1 MRLVTGLL
9 PNPYA
14 AYLRV
19 YEPLE
24 AFAPEERATWTAY
37 AGQAASRLERLRREH
52 RRALADLLSVPPVAV
67 PVDESSD
74 AFVLEEEGQV
84 LVCPVQSRLRAWLA
98 FGEFREGLPDT
109 LLHAFVPPAA
119 VRRADANRELWAG
132 KEPAGPLRIQTA
144 TWAVPI
150 HWFVAFSEEDRVV
163 HLAGPDRSLV
173 HRARMSAARRRVGR
187 ALRTL
192 RRSIGDVSYVE
203 ELEGLGQ
210 WLEEFHPRSWL
221 ELDYGGLVHLLTDE
235 DLRADESARDVA
247 AALSA
252 LAAGDE
258 DLASAAY
265 EALVD
270 RWATV
275 RALEHA
281 N

>member
-19 YEPLE
+19 YEPLG

-37 AGQAASRLERLRREH
+37 AEQAAGRVERLRREH
-52 RRALADLLSVPPVAV
+52 RRALVDLLSVPPVPV
-67 PVDESSD
+67 PSDESGE
-74 AFVLEEEGQV
+74 AFVLQADGQV
-84 LVCPVQSRLRAWLA
+84 FVCPVQSRLRAWLA
-98 FGEFREGLPDT
+98 FGEFRDGLPDA
-109 LLHAFVPPAA
+109 LLHAFVPPASL
-119 VRRADANRELWAG
+119 RRTEADRQLWAD
-132 KEPAGPLRIQTA
+132 KEPSGPLRIQTA

-150 HWFVAFSEEDRVV
+150 HWFVAFAEDDRA
-163 HLAGPDRSLV
+163 LSLDGPERSVV

-192 RRSIGDVSYVE
+192 RRSVGEVSYVE
-203 ELEGLGQ
+203 ELEGLGE

-221 ELDYGGLVHLLTDE
+221 ELDYGGLVHLLD
-235 DLRADESARDVA
+235 DDALRADFSARDVA
-247 AALSA
+247 TA
-252 LAAGDE
+252 LAALATGDE
-258 DLASAAY
+258 DAASAVY
-265 EALVD
+265 GVLVD

>member
-19 YEPLE
+19 YEPLG
-24 AFAPEERATWTAY
+24 AFGPEERATWTAY
-37 AGQAASRLERLRREH
+37 AEQAAGRVERLRREH
-52 RRALADLLSVPPVAV
+52 RRALVDLLSVPPVPV
-67 PVDESSD
+67 PPDESGE
-74 AFVLEEEGQV
+74 AFVLQADGQV
-84 LVCPVQSRLRAWLA
+84 FVCPVQSRLRAWLA
-98 FGEFREGLPDT
+98 FGEFRDGLPDA
-109 LLHAFVPPAA
+109 LLHAFVPPASL
-119 VRRADANRELWAG
+119 RRTEADRQLWAD
-132 KEPAGPLRIQTA
+132 KEPSGPLRIQTA

-150 HWFVAFSEEDRVV
+150 HWFVAFAEDDRA
-163 HLAGPDRSLV
+163 LSLDGPERSVV

-192 RRSIGDVSYVE
+192 RRSVGEVSYVE

-221 ELDYGGLVHLLTDE
+221 ELDYGGLVHLLD
-235 DLRADESARDVA
+235 DDALRSDFSARDVA
-247 AALSA
+247 TA
-252 LAAGDE
+252 LAALATGDE
-258 DLASAAY
+258 DSASAAY
-265 EALVD
+265 GVLVD

>member
-19 YEPLE
+19 YEPLV
-24 AFAPEERATWTAY
+24 AFAPEERANWSAY
-37 AGQAASRLERLRREH
+37 AGQAASRLERLRRDH

-67 PVDESSD
+67 PADESSD

-84 LVCPVQSRLRAWLA
+84 FICPD
-98 FGEFREGLPDT
+98 E

-150 HWFVAFSEEDRVV
+150 HWFVAFSDEDRVV

-221 ELDYGGLVHLLTDE
+221 ELDYGGLVHFLTYD

-258 DLASAAY
+258 EGASAAY

>member
-1 MRLVTGLL
+1 VG
-9 PNPYA
+9 
-14 AYLRV
+14 
-19 YEPLE
+19 
-24 AFAPEERATWTAY
+24 
-37 AGQAASRLERLRREH
+37 
-52 RRALADLLSVPPVAV
+52 
-67 PVDESSD
+67 
-74 AFVLEEEGQV
+74 
-84 LVCPVQSRLRAWLA
+84 
-98 FGEFREGLPDT
+98 REG
-109 LLHAFVPPAA
+109 AGRSAA
-119 VRRADANRELWAG
+119 
-132 KEPAGPLRIQTA
+132 
-144 TWAVPI
+144 
-150 HWFVAFSEEDRVV
+150 EDRIV

-192 RRSIGDVSYVE
+192 RRSIGEVSYVE

-221 ELDYGGLVHLLTDE
+221 ELDYAGLVHLLDDE

-270 RWATV
+270 RWAAV

>member
-19 YEPLE
+19 YEPLV
-24 AFAPEERATWTAY
+24 AFGPEDRAVWSAY
-37 AGQAASRLERLRREH
+37 AEQAAGRLERLRREH
-52 RRALADLLSVPPVAV
+52 RRALTDLLSVPPVAV

-84 LVCPVQSRLRAWLA
+84 FICPVQSRLRAWLA

-132 KEPAGPLRIQTA
+132 KEPTGPLRIQTA

-163 HLAGPDRSLV
+163 HLVGPDRSLV

-192 RRSIGDVSYVE
+192 RCSVGDVSYVE

-221 ELDYGGLVHLLTDE
+221 ELDYGGLVHLLTDD

-270 RWATV
+270 RWAAV

>member
-19 YEPLE
+19 YEPLV

-37 AGQAASRLERLRREH
+37 AEQAASRVERLRREH
-52 RRALADLLSVPPVAV
+52 RRALVDLLSVPPVAV

-74 AFVLEEEGQV
+74 AFVLAQDAQV
-84 LVCPVQSRLRAWLA
+84 FVCPVQARLRAWLA
-98 FGEFREGLPDT
+98 FGEFRDGLPDA
-109 LLHAFVPPAA
+109 LLHAFVPPAT

-132 KEPAGPLRIQTA
+132 KEPVGPLRIQTA

-163 HLAGPDRSLV
+163 HLAEPDRSLV

-192 RRSIGDVSYVE
+192 RRSIGEVSYVE

-221 ELDYGGLVHLLTDE
+221 ELDYGGLVHLLGDD

-247 AALSA
+247 AALRA

-270 RWATV
+270 RWAAV

>member
-1 MRLVTGLL
+1 MRHVSGLL

-19 YEPLE
+19 YEPLA
-24 AFAPEERATWTAY
+24 AFGPEERARWTAY
-37 AGQAASRLERLRREH
+37 AEQAAGRVERLGREH
-52 RRALADLLSVPPVAV
+52 RRAMADLLSVPPVPV
-67 PVDESSD
+67 PADESGD
-74 AFVLEEEGQV
+74 AFVLQPDGQV
-84 LVCPVQSRLRAWLA
+84 FICPVQSRLRAWLA
-98 FGEFREGLPDT
+98 FGEFREGLPDA
-109 LLHAFVPPAA
+109 LLHAFVPPASL
-119 VRRADANRELWAG
+119 RRTEADRQLWAD

-150 HWFVAFSEEDRVV
+150 HWFVAFAEDDRVV
-163 HLAGPDRSLV
+163 SLDGPERSVV

-192 RRSIGDVSYVE
+192 RRSVGEVSYVE
-203 ELEGLGQ
+203 ELEGLGE
-210 WLEEFHPRSWL
+210 WLEEFHPRAWL
-221 ELDYGGLVHLLTDE
+221 ELDYGGLVHLLD
-235 DLRADESARDVA
+235 DDALRADTSAGDVA
-247 AALSA
+247 TA
-252 LAAGDE
+252 LAALATGDE
-258 DLASAAY
+258 DAASAAY

>member
-1 MRLVTGLL
+1 MRLVTDLL

-19 YEPLE
+19 YEPLV
-24 AFAPEERATWTAY
+24 AFPPEERATWSAY
-37 AGQAASRLERLRREH
+37 ADQAASRAERLRREH
-52 RRALADLLSVPPVAV
+52 QRALVDLLSVPPVAV
-67 PVDESSD
+67 PVDESPD
-74 AFVLEEEGQV
+74 AFVLAEEGQV
-84 LVCPVQSRLRAWLA
+84 FVCPVQSRLRAWLA
-98 FGEFREGLPDT
+98 FGEFRDGLPDT

-132 KEPAGPLRIQTA
+132 KEPVGPLRIQTA

-150 HWFVAFSEEDRVV
+150 HWFVAFSEEDRFV
-163 HLAGPDRSLV
+163 HLEGPDRSLV
-173 HRARMSAARRRVGR
+173 HRARMSSARRRVGR

-192 RRSIGDVSYVE
+192 RRSVGEVSYVE

-221 ELDYGGLVHLLTDE
+221 ELDYGGLVHLLADD

-252 LAAGDE
+252 LADGDE

-270 RWATV
+270 RWAAV

>member
-19 YEPLE
+19 YEPLA
-24 AFAPEERATWTAY
+24 AFAPEERATWSAY
-37 AGQAASRLERLRREH
+37 AEEAAGRVERLRREH
-52 RRALADLLSVPPVAV
+52 RRALVDLLSVPPVLV
-67 PVDESSD
+67 PADESGD
-74 AFVLEEEGQV
+74 AFVLQAEGQV
-84 LVCPVQSRLRAWLA
+84 FVCPVQSRLRAWLA
-98 FGEFREGLPDT
+98 CGEFRDGLPDA

-119 VRRADANRELWAG
+119 LRRTETERQMWAD
-132 KEPAGPLRIQTA
+132 KDPAGPLRIQTA

-150 HWFVAFSEEDRVV
+150 HWFVAFAEDDRAVN
-163 HLAGPDRSLV
+163 LDGPDRSVV

-192 RRSIGDVSYVE
+192 RRSVGAVSYVE
-203 ELEGLGQ
+203 ELEGLGE

-221 ELDYGGLVHLLTDE
+221 ELDYGGLVHLLHDDALETDC
-235 DLRADESARDVA
+235 SARDVA
-247 AALSA
+247 TA
-252 LAAGDE
+252 LAALATGDE
-258 DLASAAY
+258 AAASAAY

-270 RWATV
+270 RWAAV

>member
-1 MRLVTGLL
+1 
-9 PNPYA
+9 
-14 AYLRV
+14 
-19 YEPLE
+19 
-24 AFAPEERATWTAY
+24 
-37 AGQAASRLERLRREH
+37 
-52 RRALADLLSVPPVAV
+52 
-67 PVDESSD
+67 
-74 AFVLEEEGQV
+74 
-84 LVCPVQSRLRAWLA
+84 
-98 FGEFREGLPDT
+98 
-109 LLHAFVPPAA
+109 
-119 VRRADANRELWAG
+119 
-132 KEPAGPLRIQTA
+132 
-144 TWAVPI
+144 
-150 HWFVAFSEEDRVV
+150 
-163 HLAGPDRSLV
+163 
-173 HRARMSAARRRVGR
+173 
-187 ALRTL
+187 
-192 RRSIGDVSYVE
+192 VSYVE

-221 ELDYGGLVHLLTDE
+221 ELDYGGLVHLLTDD

>member
-19 YEPLE
+19 YEPLV
-24 AFAPEERATWTAY
+24 AFAAEDRATWGAY
-37 AGQAASRLERLRREH
+37 AEQAAGRTERLRREH

-74 AFVLEEEGQV
+74 AFVLEDEGQV
-84 LVCPVQSRLRAWLA
+84 FVCPVQSRLRAWLA
-98 FGEFREGLPDT
+98 FEEFREGLPDA

-150 HWFVAFSEEDRVV
+150 HWFVAFSEEDRVL
-163 HLAGPDRSLV
+163 HLVGPDRSLV

-221 ELDYGGLVHLLTDE
+221 ELDYGGLVHLLTDD

-247 AALSA
+247 AALNA

>member
-1 MRLVTGLL
+1 MRVVTGLV

-19 YEPLE
+19 YEPLA
-24 AFAPEERATWTAY
+24 AFPPEDRATWTTY
-37 AGQAASRLERLRREH
+37 AGQAADRTERLRREH
-52 RRALADLLSVPPVAV
+52 RRALVDLISVPPVPV
-67 PVDESSD
+67 PVDESGD
-74 AFVLEEEGQV
+74 AFVLQAEGQV
-84 LVCPVQSRLRAWLA
+84 FVCPVQARLRAWLA
-98 FGEFREGLPDT
+98 FGEFRDGLPDA

-119 VRRADANRELWAG
+119 VRRAEADRELWAA

-150 HWFVAFSEEDRVV
+150 HWFVAFSEDDRVV
-163 HLAGPDRSLV
+163 HLDGPERSLV

-192 RRSIGDVSYVE
+192 RRSIGEVSYVE
-203 ELEGLGQ
+203 ELEGLGR

-221 ELDYGGLVHLLTDE
+221 ELDYGGLVRLLDDDT
-235 DLRADESARDVA
+235 LRADASARDVA
-247 AALSA
+247 AALTA
-252 LAAGDE
+252 LASGDE
-258 DLASAAY
+258 DAASAAY

-270 RWATV
+270 RWAAV